1 MTDTSGGTYRTGNVQ
16 FKKSQNGVRIEFTDQ
31 SHDPVELTIDQ
42 WQKLLQNIEPQ
53 YAQMLSKSGSGQ
65 TQPV

>member
-1 MTDTSGGTYRTGNVQ
+1 MTDTSNSGTYRTGNVQ

-31 SHDPVELTIDQ
+31 SHDPVELSTDQ

-53 YAQMLSKSGSGQ
+53 YAQMLSKGGQ